1 MLAPASSISFI
12 NLPELRF
19 IFSSDYF
26 FSSMRCESAHCN
38 AGQPALARSVF
49 AQLDDAEVWSLFPGS
64 DIVLWYNGRTGGVRC
79 TVCLRAMTRTI
90 RTIVAR
96 SWYRQL
102 LKKSTATVIVV
113 DDDASVRRALRTQLQ
128 ILGFH
133 VLDFQ
138 SAEEFLTSEFPT
150 GDACLLLDVYMPG
163 MNGVELCRSL
173 AASGRHLP
181 TILIS
186 GRDDRQTRQMM
197 RDGEPDRELAQT
209 FR

>member
-1 MLAPASSISFI
+1 M
-12 NLPELRF
+12 
-19 IFSSDYF
+19 
-26 FSSMRCESAHCN
+26 
-38 AGQPALARSVF
+38 
-49 AQLDDAEVWSLFPGS
+49 
-64 DIVLWYNGRTGGVRC
+64 
-79 TVCLRAMTRTI
+79 
-90 RTIVAR
+90 
-96 SWYRQL
+96 
-102 LKKSTATVIVV
+102 IVV

-128 ILGFH
+128 ILGFN

-186 GRDDRQTRQMM
+186 GRDDRHTRQVM
-197 RDGEPDRELAQT
+197 RDANPIASLLKPFDEAKLLRAIRKALPIGSNLPH
-209 FR
+209 